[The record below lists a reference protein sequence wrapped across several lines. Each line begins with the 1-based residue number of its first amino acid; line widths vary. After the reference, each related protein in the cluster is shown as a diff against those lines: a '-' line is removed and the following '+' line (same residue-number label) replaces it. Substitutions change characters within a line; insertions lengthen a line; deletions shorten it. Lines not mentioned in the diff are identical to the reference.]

1 VILGV
6 LLTKELDKGKEIDE
20 KELALSCARGDIMA
34 RKELYNRYATRL
46 YSLCTRYTQDQEEGK
61 DLLHDTIIKAFD
73 NIGRFNHRG
82 EGSLYAWLRKIAVN
96 LAFDRMRKERRW
108 KFQQLQDDIS
118 ESEDPDIELTRIIP
132 LPELQRI
139 VSSLPESKRM
149 VFNLFCVDGFS
160 HKEISKLMGISV
172 STSTSTLAKAK
183 KSLAAM
189 VNEYIEKRM

>member
-1 VILGV
+1 MILGV

-34 RKELYNRYATRL
+34 REELYNRYATRL

>member
-1 VILGV
+1 MILGV

-73 NIGRFNHRG
+73 NIGRFNYRG

>member
-1 VILGV
+1 MILGV

>member
-1 VILGV
+1 MILGV

-20 KELALSCARGDIMA
+20 KELARSCARGDIMA

>member
-1 VILGV
+1 MILGV

-82 EGSLYAWLRKIAVN
+82 
-96 LAFDRMRKERRW
+96 
-108 KFQQLQDDIS
+108 
-118 ESEDPDIELTRIIP
+118 
-132 LPELQRI
+132 
-139 VSSLPESKRM
+139 
-149 VFNLFCVDGFS
+149 
-160 HKEISKLMGISV
+160 
-172 STSTSTLAKAK
+172 
-183 KSLAAM
+183 
-189 VNEYIEKRM
+189 

>member
-1 VILGV
+1 
-6 LLTKELDKGKEIDE
+6 
-20 KELALSCARGDIMA
+20 MA

>member
-1 VILGV
+1 MILGV
-6 LLTKELDKGKEIDE
+6 LLAKELDKGKEIDE

>member
-1 VILGV
+1 MILGV

-160 HKEISKLMGISV
+160 HKEVSKLMGISV